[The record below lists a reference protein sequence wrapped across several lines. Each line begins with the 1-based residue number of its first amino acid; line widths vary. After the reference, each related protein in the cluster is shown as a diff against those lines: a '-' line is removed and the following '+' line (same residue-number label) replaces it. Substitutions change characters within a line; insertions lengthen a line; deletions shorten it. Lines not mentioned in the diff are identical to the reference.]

1 MTAQLKEE
9 AYYREQVLRRVVEA
23 VKALSS
29 RGLPFRG
36 SNQILGSNENGNFLM
51 ILETISKFDPFLM
64 EHLKKHGNQGKGNP
78 SYLSANI
85 CNEVIRLMGETVLQR
100 IIKEIKENKYFSVI
114 IDSTPDVAH
123 VDELAIVIRYV
134 NSGGDPVERFMT
146 FLPDVGHKA
155 TDMFSALSPKL
166 SEWRIEIKNC
176 RGQSYDN
183 AYNMAGEYKGL
194 HALIKRA
201 NHMAE
206 FIPCAGHS
214 LNLVGN
220 HSVESNRHAVTYF
233 QMVQALYN
241 FFVFST
247 GRWKLLAEKS
257 VIMYF
262 ERTFSNSLVSST

>member
-85 CNEVIRLMGETVLQR
+85 IRLMGETVLQR
-100 IIKEIKENKYFSVI
+100 IIKEIKENKYISVI

-123 VDELAIVIRYV
+123 
-134 NSGGDPVERFMT
+134 G
-146 FLPDVGHKA
+146 
-155 TDMFSALSPKL
+155 
-166 SEWRIEIKNC
+166 
-176 RGQSYDN
+176 
-183 AYNMAGEYKGL
+183 
-194 HALIKRA
+194 
-201 NHMAE
+201 
-206 FIPCAGHS
+206 
-214 LNLVGN
+214 
-220 HSVESNRHAVTYF
+220 
-233 QMVQALYN
+233 
-241 FFVFST
+241 
-247 GRWKLLAEKS
+247 
-257 VIMYF
+257 
-262 ERTFSNSLVSST
+262 